1 MPTLTNNLPA
11 SLAIEGADGHTY
23 HIDGRQSIEISD
35 ADAEAMLATES
46 VRMYRDNGGIS
57 IDGHGAE
64 KSEAEPYVSPK
75 RAKRG
80 RSTQTV
86 SKDA

>member
-23 HIDGRQSIEISD
+23 HIDGRQSVEISD

-46 VRMYRDNGGIS
+46 VRLYRDNGGIS
-57 IDGHGAE
+57 IDGHGPE
-64 KSEAEPYVSPK
+64 KTEGAPYVSPK
-75 RAKRG
+75 RTKRG
-80 RSTQTV
+80 RSAQTV
-86 SKDA
+86 SKDD